1 MARKRRTFTGTL
13 ALLGPI
19 ALGILV
25 YAGQLQASPLMSWFP
40 VDLTLTLCALGAVA
54 CLMSVLGRRQISIWI
69 LLPIGLW
76 MLFTLAALAAP
87 GTEYAA
93 SKTRMLLI
101 FTFFFALAPFALLKS
116 HSQRKAFVVAL
127 AVVCLAGGVM
137 TLIAPDEGYDV
148 IMLAGTNT
156 IGTARI
162 AGTGALVFFVLAL
175 TLRSKMQRLWCLVTA
190 SLLVFVL
197 AASGSR
203 GPVLGI
209 IVGVAGVV
217 FLAPAL
223 KKRRFGGIALTAL
236 GAVGAYWWASKE
248 VATDRAFAWLS
259 GERDESTDIREYLW
273 QVASERV
280 AFEPFGAGLGGFG
293 MNHDVPSSLPYPHNL
308 FLEVYYEAGWLTG
321 TVLVIFIAVSLFLM
335 WRRASEPVSAVLFGL
350 LLFALANAMVSGDIN
365 DNRMMWMLL
374 SCAWLLP
381 RTGQQK
387 APASE
392 SLRPTVP
399 VASRTSRPL
408 ATRQ

>member
-1 MARKRRTFTGTL
+1 MARKRRTFTGML

-19 ALGILV
+19 ALGVLV

-40 VDLTLTLCALGAVA
+40 VDLTLTLCALGAAA
-54 CLMSVLGRRQISIWI
+54 CLTSVLGRRQISIWI

-76 MLFTLAALAAP
+76 MLFTFAALAAP

-93 SKTRMLLI
+93 SKTRILLI
-101 FTFFFALAPFALLKS
+101 FTLFFALAPFALLRS
-116 HSQRKAFVVAL
+116 NSQRKAFVVAL

-162 AGTGALVFFVLAL
+162 AGTGALIFFILAL
-175 TLRSKMQRLWCLVTA
+175 TLKSKGRRLLCLILA
-190 SLLVFVL
+190 ALLVFVL

-217 FLAPAL
+217 FLAPVL

-236 GAVGAYWWASKE
+236 GSAGAYWWASKE

-259 GERDESTDIREYLW
+259 GERDESTNIRQYLW
-273 QVASERV
+273 RVASERA
-280 AFEPFGAGLGGFG
+280 AFEPFGAGLGGFAL
-293 MNHDVPSSLPYPHNL
+293 NHDVPSTLPYPHNL
-308 FLEVYYEAGWLTG
+308 FIEVYYEAGWITG
-321 TVLVIFIAVSLFLM
+321 TVLVLFIAASLVRL
-335 WRRASEPVSAVLFGL
+335 WRRAGNPISAVLFGL

-374 SCAWLLP
+374 SCAWILP
-381 RTGQQK
+381 RAGQQQ
-387 APASE
+387 APSSG

-408 ATRQ
+408 ATRR